1 MGKIKNNS
9 ASSYLCVSKNC
20 LIFSRCQRSKS
31 CSVGFLE
38 ARPGLT
44 MGVISCHGFQVLVIH
59 PLLSCMDKKSP
70 PTLSPHLTL
79 LVFSWSMSPRPR
91 LLSCH
96 PPPLL
101 HGQEAPSPHVSR
113 QEHLNCHIWWSS
125 VKCHRHQFII
135 VVTKNKD
142 SNGSHFQLQSNNM
155 HNCTCHHLSYEEVFF
170 DKKDGF

>member
-9 ASSYLCVSKNC
+9 ATSYLCVSKNC

-38 ARPGLT
+38 ARPGFT

-59 PLLSCMDKKSP
+59 LLLSCMDKKSP

-125 VKCHRHQFII
+125 VKRHRHQFII

-142 SNGSHFQLQSNNM
+142 SILPMDHIFNSKAIT
-155 HNCTCHHLSYEEVFF
+155 CTIAHVTICHLR
-170 DKKDGF
+170 KRT

>member
-1 MGKIKNNS
+1 MGKTRKNS
-9 ASSYLCVSKNC
+9 ATSYLCVSKIAWYS
-20 LIFSRCQRSKS
+20 LGVRGAKVVLLVSWRRDQASQWGWSVATASKY
-31 CSVGFLE
+31 
-38 ARPGLT
+38 
-44 MGVISCHGFQVLVIH
+44 
-59 PLLSCMDKKSP
+59 LLSTLFSPAWTKSP
-70 PTLSPHLTL
+70 PHLSSKL

-125 VKCHRHQFII
+125 GKRHRHQFII

-142 SNGSHFQLQSNNM
+142 SILPMDHIFNSKAIT
-155 HNCTCHHLSYEEVFF
+155 CTIAHVTICHLRKST
-170 DKKDGF
+170 